1 MIALQTSIGIERP
14 IEDVFAYVSDPRN
27 LPAWNSAVQAVRPTS
42 PASHSLDSTFSM
54 RRQLPTG
61 PVTNQLEVIA
71 RQPPRDFAIRTT
83 TGPTPFLTATNSL
96 PSTARPRSGSTH
108 RSSSTE
114 SPPTCRSS
122 HDPRSR
128 KGSTTT
134 S

>member
-61 PVTNQLEVIA
+61 PATNQLEVTA
-71 RQPPRDFAIRTT
+71 REPPRDFAIRTT
-83 TGPTPFLTATNSL
+83 TPGRPASGPREC
-96 PSTARPRSGSTH
+96 ST
-108 RSSSTE
+108 
-114 SPPTCRSS
+114 
-122 HDPRSR
+122 
-128 KGSTTT
+128 
-134 S
+134 

>member
-61 PVTNQLEVIA
+61 P
-71 RQPPRDFAIRTT
+71 
-83 TGPTPFLTATNSL
+83 ATNR
-96 PSTARPRSGSTH
+96 ARGHRPRAATRLRNPHQPDARATSLGPRECST
-108 RSSSTE
+108 
-114 SPPTCRSS
+114 
-122 HDPRSR
+122 
-128 KGSTTT
+128 
-134 S
+134 